1 MIRKTRFG
9 LVSLALVAGILMHA
23 FVGCYV
29 SRAADRGVCEDDNN
43 PCTEDSC
50 DANGKPNHVPVE
62 DAADVACFLGENEG
76 VCRSGSCELN
86 CITSMTTCK
95 CSTKEDCPAD
105 TLCAIWQCT
114 IGTCVS
120 TAVMEGMT
128 ADPLQPGDCQKKVC
142 QGGALKI
149 VDDPADTPTD
159 VKGDCQD
166 PVCEAGVPKSMA
178 NDNDVPMTDMAGDC
192 MKPAC
197 NAGTPGVGVDEQDP
211 PAPTECSTFTCKPDG
226 TWTAANKNVGDVC
239 SNGPM
244 GEPRACDK
252 QGMCVACLPAG
263 KDDYDK
269 CKMNNGG
276 VCPIKLCVGEMAAN
290 ASECISGII
299 ADKVCCENTCTDECK
314 SCALP
319 GMEGKC
325 TNVPYYGVDY
335 SFTDPVTMTP
345 NLTCDNA
352 ARCDGVGK
360 CLRIV
365 STICT
370 LDAQCMSGKCAMPA
384 QVCLGAPGEICNGN
398 AQCVS
403 NMCVV
408 GACK

>member
-1 MIRKTRFG
+1 MARSAWQG
-9 LVSLALVAGILMHA
+9 LIWAGLLTGAIAGSFL
-23 FVGCYV
+23 GCYA
-29 SRAADRGVCEDDNN
+29 SLKGQSGSCEDDGN
-43 PCTEDSC
+43 PCTNDTC
-50 DANGKPNHVPVE
+50 DANGKPNHIPVE
-62 DAADVACFLGENEG
+62 DATDVACFLGENEG

-211 PAPTECSTFTCKPDG
+211 PAPTECSTFACKPDG

-252 QGMCVACLPAG
+252 QGMCASCMNKV
-263 KDDYDK
+263 DFDK
-269 CKMNNGG
+269 CKMNSSPSPCPVKLCGGATSSSATDCQSGFLADG
-276 VCPIKLCVGEMAAN
+276 VCC
-290 ASECISGII
+290 
-299 ADKVCCENTCTDECK
+299 DTTCTGECK
-314 SCALP
+314 SCNVA
-319 GMEGKC
+319 GMIGTC
-325 TNVPYYGVDY
+325 TNVPFYEVDNSY
-335 SFTDPVTMTP
+335 TDPVFMTP
-345 NLTCDNA
+345 AKCDSVS
-352 ARCDGVGK
+352 RCNGMGK
-360 CLRIV
+360 CLKI
-365 STICT
+365 IGKGCT
-370 LDAQCMSGKCAMPA
+370 ADADCISGKCAAPVN
-384 QVCLGAPGEICNGN
+384 VCLGAKGEPCTNGANCISGVCNANGF
-398 AQCVS
+398 CD
-403 NMCVV
+403 
-408 GACK
+408 